1 MKIYK
6 LLFYILFSICLSQ
19 VNAQSLQEMVCQGKV
34 SALDSLLA
42 DTMDIN
48 LKDGRGWSLL
58 HYSIACDQ
66 KSAFDYL
73 IGKGIGINAEDNSG
87 RSPLL
92 LAIQRNKLALI
103 DELFAIKANANFNLA
118 NQEGTT
124 VLMEAVLNDNVDI
137 AKLLIKNG
145 ADLNIKNGRGN
156 TALGI
161 AKREGS
167 KQMLTL
173 LEVSGASHE
182 GINLLVT
189 KGEYMGESKPD
200 LIPQIF
206 APAYVSTENFVH
218 NGIFHPNG
226 NEFYFTIETLRYNR
240 GTIMVSKMNGGKW
253 SKPLPADIPGE
264 FREVGPFIT
273 ADGKKL
279 YYASSR
285 PTSEE
290 DTINHN
296 MNLWVM
302 ERSGEDW
309 VNPTYLGDQ
318 VNTEGNDWFP
328 TISDKGI
335 LYYYTHKDGTGNIYY
350 SEMSEGTFQEGVL
363 IEGVNNGEYY
373 NYDPFIAPD
382 ESFLIFASSK
392 RSDGLGRADLYISF
406 KNESNEW
413 TQPKNMGKDI
423 NTSESEYAPILSADG
438 EWLFF
443 TRGYGDIY
451 WISSKIIQQLK

>member
-1 MKIYK
+1 MKIGK
-6 LLFYILFSICLSQ
+6 LLFCILTSISLSQ
-19 VNAQSLQEMVCQGKV
+19 ANAQSWQEMVCQGKV
-34 SALDSLLA
+34 RALNSLLA
-42 DTMDIN
+42 DTTDIN

-73 IGKGIGINAEDNSG
+73 IGKGIDINAEDNSG

-103 DELFAIKANANFNLA
+103 DELIALNANANFNLA
-118 NQEGTT
+118 NKEGTT

-137 AKLLIKNG
+137 AHLLIKNG
-145 ADLNIKNGRGN
+145 ADLNLKNGRGN

-167 KQMLTL
+167 QQMLTL
-173 LEVSGASHE
+173 LETSGASIE
-182 GINLLVT
+182 GMLLLDPR
-189 KGEYMGESKPD
+189 GEYMGAPKPN

-218 NGIFHPNG
+218 NGVFHPNG
-226 NEFYFTIETLRYNR
+226 KEFYFTIETSRYNW
-240 GTIMVSKMNGGKW
+240 GTIMVSKMNEGKW
-253 SKPLPADIPGE
+253 SKPMPADIPGE

-279 YYASSR
+279 YYASSK
-285 PTSEE
+285 PTNEE

-302 ERSGEDW
+302 ERSDERW

-318 VNTEGNDWFP
+318 VNTDGNDWFP
-328 TISDKGI
+328 TISDKGT
-335 LYYYTHKDGTGNIYY
+335 LYCYTHKNGSGNIYY
-350 SEMSEGTFQEGVL
+350 SEISNGTFQEGVL

-382 ESFLIFASSK
+382 ESYLIFASSK
-392 RSDGLGRADLYISF
+392 RPDGLGGADLYISF

-413 TQPKNMGKDI
+413 TPPKNMGKDI

-451 WISSKIIQQLK
+451 WISSAIIQQLK